1 MQKTIVKFEG
11 EKRKINMN
19 FELLEDG
26 SLDYNVTVDPE
37 ISPEDDATELETRLA
52 FIFLKTLEGDT
63 PQE

>member
-1 MQKTIVKFEG
+1 MQTKVTFKG
-11 EKRKINMN
+11 EKREINMDFN
-19 FELLEDG
+19 LLEDG
-26 SLDYNVTVDPE
+26 SLDYNVNVDPE